1 MARQILV
8 INDGEV
14 FISPDHLIKIFDK
27 FDNRMYF
34 LDDVDYYNGLSI
46 STGRVIISIIRNAP
60 SIMSVCKMFTA
71 MLCEN
76 AEIKSIG
83 SCWVHNGTEASLAK
97 ASTDVPEVSSQTP
110 HDIRN
115 AMLQLGQT
123 FCVEF
128 ADCEASSYVALSYLS
143 AIIIVRIISRSTELR
158 DSLSSFVRRFV
169 AVVLMPVRERKD
181 HWNGVMATS
190 RTPYL
195 LDLKRKVINRDS
207 DRCQVSGKRDIKV
220 CTDIS
225 PTDYSDLATDLKMI
239 PIIPPL
245 AVKSATFDKY
255 AAILTDGNVS
265 AENLS
270 ALHLLSPANWMLCS
284 HDAIGAFVQ
293 QDIGIV
299 ASPTDRGQCR
309 MPVYRVEKL
318 NLFARLD
325 FVCPSTISFGN
336 QSAKELPNPHYC
348 NLITALARITLESG
362 ASAVIDQLTADQRQ
376 ILKRH
381 SYLNGND
388 NTFRI
393 LENKLLDICE
403 EF

>member
-8 INDGEV
+8 VNDSEV

-46 STGRVIISIIRNAP
+46 STSRVIISIIRNAP
-60 SIMSVCKMFTA
+60 SIMSVCKMLTS

-76 AEIKSIG
+76 AEIRSI
-83 SCWVHNGTEASLAK
+83 
-97 ASTDVPEVSSQTP
+97 VSSQTP

-128 ADCEASSYVALSYLS
+128 ADCDASSYVALSYLS

-158 DSLSSFVRRFV
+158 DTLSSFVRKFV

-220 CTDIS
+220 CADLS

-270 ALHLLSPANWMLCS
+270 ALHLLSPANWMLCT
-284 HDAIGAFVQ
+284 HDVIGAFVR

-299 ASPTDRGQCR
+299 ALPTDRGECR

-325 FVCPSTISFGN
+325 FACPSTISFGN
-336 QSAKELPNPHYC
+336 QLAKELPNPHYC

>member
-1 MARQILV
+1 MVRQMLV
-8 INDGEV
+8 VNGTEV
-14 FISPDHLIKIFDK
+14 FISPNHLIKIFDK

-46 STGRVIISIIRNAP
+46 STSRVLISIIRNAP
-60 SIMSVCKMFTA
+60 SIMSVCKMLTA

-76 AEIKSIG
+76 TEIRSI
-83 SCWVHNGTEASLAK
+83 
-97 ASTDVPEVSSQTP
+97 VSSQTP
-110 HDIRN
+110 HDVRN
-115 AMLQLGQT
+115 AMMQLDQT
-123 FCVEF
+123 FGVEF
-128 ADCEASSYVALSYLS
+128 ADCAASSYVVLSYLS
-143 AIIIVRIISRSTELR
+143 AIIIVRIISRSRELR
-158 DSLSSFVRRFV
+158 DSLGSFVRRFV

-181 HWNGVMATS
+181 HWNGVTATS

-195 LDLKRKVINRDS
+195 LDLKRKIINRDS

-220 CTDIS
+220 CTDQS
-225 PTDYSDLATDLKMI
+225 PTDYSDLATDLKLI

-265 AENLS
+265 SENLT
-270 ALHLLSPANWMLCS
+270 ALHLLSPTNWMLCS
-284 HDAIGAFVQ
+284 RDVIDAFVR

-299 ASPTDRGQCR
+299 ASPTDHEDCR
-309 MPVYRVEKL
+309 VPVYRVERL

-325 FVCPSTISFGN
+325 FVFSPTIAFGK
-336 QSAKELPNPHYC
+336 QLPKELPSPHYC
-348 NLITALARITLESG
+348 NLITALAKITHESG
-362 ASAVIDQLTADQRQ
+362 ASVVIDQLTADQRQ

-388 NTFRI
+388 NTFTI

>member
-1 MARQILV
+1 MVRQILIV
-8 INDGEV
+8 NGTEA
-14 FISPDHLIKIFDK
+14 FISPNHLIKIFDK

-46 STGRVIISIIRNAP
+46 STSRVLISIIRNAP
-60 SIMSVCKMFTA
+60 SIMSVCKTLTA

-76 AEIKSIG
+76 AEIRSI
-83 SCWVHNGTEASLAK
+83 
-97 ASTDVPEVSSQTP
+97 VSSQTP

-115 AMLQLGQT
+115 AMMQLDQT
-123 FCVEF
+123 FGVEF
-128 ADCEASSYVALSYLS
+128 ADCAASSYVALSYLS
-143 AIIIVRIISRSTELR
+143 AIVIVRIISRSMELR
-158 DSLSSFVRRFV
+158 DSLSRFVRRFV

-220 CTDIS
+220 CTDQS
-225 PTDYSDLATDLKMI
+225 PTDYSDLATDLKLI

-255 AAILTDGNVS
+255 AAILTDGYVS
-265 AENLS
+265 SENLT
-270 ALHLLSPANWMLCS
+270 ALHLLSPTNWMLCS
-284 HDAIGAFVQ
+284 RDVIDAFVR

-299 ASPTDRGQCR
+299 ASPADHEDCR
-309 MPVYRVEKL
+309 VPVYRVERL

-325 FVCPSTISFGN
+325 FVCPSTIAFGK
-336 QSAKELPNPHYC
+336 QLPKELPSPHYC
-348 NLITALARITLESG
+348 NLITALAKITHESG

-388 NTFRI
+388 NTFTI

>member
-8 INDGEV
+8 INGSEV

-27 FDNRMYF
+27 FDNRMYC

-46 STGRVIISIIRNAP
+46 STGRVIISMIRNAP
-60 SIMSVCKMFTA
+60 SIISVCKMFTA
-71 MLCEN
+71 ILCEN
-76 AEIKSIG
+76 EEIRSI
-83 SCWVHNGTEASLAK
+83 
-97 ASTDVPEVSSQTP
+97 VSSQIT

-115 AMLQLGQT
+115 AMLQLDQT
-123 FCVEF
+123 FSVEF
-128 ADCEASSYVALSYLS
+128 ADCAASSYVALSYLS
-143 AIIIVRIISRSTELR
+143 ALVVVRIISRSMELR
-158 DSLSSFVRRFV
+158 QSLSSFVRRFV
-169 AVVLMPVRERKD
+169 AVVLMPVRERRD
-181 HWNGVMATS
+181 HCNGVTATS

-195 LDLKRKVINRDS
+195 LDLKRKVIGRDS
-207 DRCQVSGKRDIKV
+207 DRCQVSGKRDIRV
-220 CTDIS
+220 CTDLS
-225 PTDYSDLATDLKMI
+225 ATDYSDLATDLKMI

-270 ALHLLSPANWMLCS
+270 ALHLLSPSNWMLCS
-284 HDAIGAFVQ
+284 RDVIDAFVR
-293 QDIGIV
+293 QDIGLV
-299 ASPTDRGQCR
+299 ASPTDLEDCR
-309 MPVYRVEKL
+309 VPLYRVEKL
-318 NLFARLD
+318 NLYSRLD

-336 QSAKELPNPHYC
+336 QLAQDLPNPHYC

-362 ASAVIDQLTADQRQ
+362 ASAVIDQLAADQRQ

-381 SYLNGND
+381 SYLNGNE